1 MAVVV
6 AGGGGRHSVAD
17 MSNQT
22 ELGSINI
29 INFFVRPA

>member
-6 AGGGGRHSVAD
+6 AVAGAVSVAD